1 MCWHSP
7 GAIKNR
13 PIFAAPRGLPGE
25 FLLSCAQMASVGPYE
40 IHVEAR
46 GPHWVSW
53 LTRGTDTK
61 PDRSVLLVAASEED
75 ARARAE
81 AWARQEIAT
90 AGAPVETTPPTK

>member
-1 MCWHSP
+1 ME
-7 GAIKNR
+7 NR
-13 PIFAAPRGLPGE
+13 PIFAAPRGLTGE
-25 FLLSCAQMASVGPYE
+25 FLLSCAQMASIGPYE

-53 LTRGTDTK
+53 LTRGTDSK

-81 AWARQEIAT
+81 AWAQQEIAT
-90 AGAPVETTPPTK
+90 TEPVQATTSPTT